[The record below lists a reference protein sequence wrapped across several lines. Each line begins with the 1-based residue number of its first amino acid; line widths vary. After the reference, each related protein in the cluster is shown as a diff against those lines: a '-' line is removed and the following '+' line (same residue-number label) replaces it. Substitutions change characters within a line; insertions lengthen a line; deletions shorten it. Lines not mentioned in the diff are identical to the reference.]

1 MRREGKKK
9 KRLKLPLLKGKSKK
23 KKRRMPIK
31 SRKSKK
37 NFNQGKAQQKSIPKR
52 KKTKL

>member
-1 MRREGKKK
+1 MRREERRKTKK
-9 KRLKLPLLKGKSKK
+9 KRELK

-31 SRKSKK
+31 SRKSKR
-37 NFNQGKAQQKSIPKR
+37 NFNQGKAQQKSMPKR